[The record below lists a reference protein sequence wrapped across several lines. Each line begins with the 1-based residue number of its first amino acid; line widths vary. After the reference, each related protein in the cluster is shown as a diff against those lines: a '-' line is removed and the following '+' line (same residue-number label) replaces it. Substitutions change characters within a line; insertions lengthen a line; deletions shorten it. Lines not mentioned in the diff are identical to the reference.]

1 MTVKTV
7 KTKISSLGVTG
18 YGERDKVGRGNVHMK
33 FALSRRE
40 KNLKSMQTPIRE

>member
-18 YGERDKVGRGNVHMK
+18 YGERDKVGRGNVHVK
-33 FALSRRE
+33 SAFNLGRR
-40 KNLKSMQTPIRE
+40 I